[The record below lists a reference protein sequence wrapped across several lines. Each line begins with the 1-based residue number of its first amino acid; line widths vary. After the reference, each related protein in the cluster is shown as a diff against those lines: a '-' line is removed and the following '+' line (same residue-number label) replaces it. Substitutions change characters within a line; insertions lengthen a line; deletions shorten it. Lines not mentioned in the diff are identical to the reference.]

1 MLRLPPSLL
10 PGLVADTLTHT
21 EELGWAGQRVRKMGG
36 LKRVA
41 PGKQGSIK
49 QMTEPGMD
57 PCGQGCGAW
66 ACFLYQHRKGLL
78 EVEAWK
84 GR

>member
-49 QMTEPGMD
+49 EMT
-57 PCGQGCGAW
+57 
-66 ACFLYQHRKGLL
+66 
-78 EVEAWK
+78 
-84 GR
+84 